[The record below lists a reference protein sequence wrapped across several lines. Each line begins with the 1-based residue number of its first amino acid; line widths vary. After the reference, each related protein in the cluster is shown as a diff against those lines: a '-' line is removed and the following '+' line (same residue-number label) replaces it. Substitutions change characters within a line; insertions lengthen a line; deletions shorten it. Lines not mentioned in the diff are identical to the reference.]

1 MYEDEIAYTIKNF
14 EKAALDSLD
23 YFKSDVLNDNNAYF
37 QSFNINFVYNFDNNI
52 YFDVKDEVNILSSKV
67 ENEIYEFIEIWVKA
81 AMQMV
86 EENDHEQIER
96 MFNNLV
102 NNCGNIYQN
111 IINSIKNATYDISD
125 ALRRNNV
132 FNEQYERKIEEYADD
147 CCQSISMA
155 VQKYFVQQFG
165 EDTLE
170 YIRKLEE
177 NPKEKIDRKKSSY
190 DYLCNKL
197 KMNIPYEP
205 DKERKILEM
214 AEIGDDK
221 GLLDFIASD
230 RFSMVY
236 LPEEYLS
243 DKNFMKK
250 VIIHNNPLGFAF
262 LPEDLYNDKKF
273 VEELLSVPNSLISFI
288 MTEDK
293 LQDPEMFEAAYEQFK
308 KICEQDKRLAE
319 QASDLR
325 LAERF
330 KKEMALKEKST
341 PHNSPQSESS
351 QETQVTEKTQEE
363 VSPKSK
369 PIAEKSSETVEP
381 KPVVEKAQE
390 TQINNEYQ
398 SGYDALE
405 KNKEEIME
413 LLKTA
418 SGDEKEEL
426 LRDLTKI
433 EAYQNQIKDK
443 VDTSKG
449 KVPISQV
456 ETKQRETSTQKEE
469 NSVPLKLIEE
479 NEDLEEYEE
488 ERNKI
493 LNSKHFS
500 EEQKLRML
508 KELEEEFGISEE
520 KHSKS
525 R

>member
-1 MYEDEIAYTIKNF
+1 MHEDEIAYTIKSF

-52 YFDVKDEVNILSSKV
+52 YFDVKDEVDILSSKV

-86 EENDHEQIER
+86 EENDNEQMER
-96 MFNNLV
+96 MLNNLV
-102 NNCGNIYQN
+102 NNCDNIYQS

-155 VQKYFVQQFG
+155 VQKYFIQQFG

-177 NPKEKIDRKKSSY
+177 NQKEKIDRKKSSY

-197 KMNIPYEP
+197 KMNIPYDP

-214 AEIGDDK
+214 AEIGDNK
-221 GLLDFIASD
+221 GLLDSIASD

-250 VIIHNNPLGFAF
+250 VIIHNNPLGFVF

-273 VEELLSVPNSLISFI
+273 VKELLSVPNSLISFI

-330 KKEMALKEKST
+330 KKEMA
-341 PHNSPQSESS
+341 
-351 QETQVTEKTQEE
+351 
-363 VSPKSK
+363 
-369 PIAEKSSETVEP
+369 
-381 KPVVEKAQE
+381 
-390 TQINNEYQ
+390 
-398 SGYDALE
+398 
-405 KNKEEIME
+405 
-413 LLKTA
+413 
-418 SGDEKEEL
+418 
-426 LRDLTKI
+426 
-433 EAYQNQIKDK
+433 
-443 VDTSKG
+443 
-449 KVPISQV
+449 
-456 ETKQRETSTQKEE
+456 
-469 NSVPLKLIEE
+469 
-479 NEDLEEYEE
+479 
-488 ERNKI
+488 
-493 LNSKHFS
+493 
-500 EEQKLRML
+500 
-508 KELEEEFGISEE
+508 
-520 KHSKS
+520 
-525 R
+525 